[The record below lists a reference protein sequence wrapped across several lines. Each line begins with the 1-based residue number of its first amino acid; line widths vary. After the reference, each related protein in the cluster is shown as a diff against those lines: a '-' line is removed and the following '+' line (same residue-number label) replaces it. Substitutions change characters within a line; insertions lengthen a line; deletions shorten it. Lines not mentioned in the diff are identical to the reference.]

1 MDTSASADVEK
12 LQDVIRQLE
21 VQNEKLRTRGSR
33 QNTPNA
39 KNKVNGHMIPSA
51 DEDIL
56 LLPILSDEDLRNNI
70 RYMYFNSHIIDN
82 VELFSNDN
90 YISCLSKEDYEP
102 VGSLFGLDGFIGKW
116 ESECDTESAEVAK
129 RYIRRIS
136 ER

>member
-1 MDTSASADVEK
+1 MYSFREMDTSASADVEK

-70 RYMYFNSHIIDN
+70 RFFNSLITD
-82 VELFSNDN
+82 S
-90 YISCLSKEDYEP
+90 LSD
-102 VGSLFGLDGFIGKW
+102 
-116 ESECDTESAEVAK
+116 
-129 RYIRRIS
+129 
-136 ER
+136 

>member
-70 RYMYFNSHIIDN
+70 RFFNSLITD
-82 VELFSNDN
+82 S
-90 YISCLSKEDYEP
+90 LSD
-102 VGSLFGLDGFIGKW
+102 
-116 ESECDTESAEVAK
+116 
-129 RYIRRIS
+129 
-136 ER
+136 